1 VLPFFPAA
9 ERTSEVK
16 TLRTFLAVPLGP
28 EVSTAINRIRK
39 EMVSLLPDVRWVSPE
54 TMHLTIKFFGD
65 TPGQD
70 IDKIKTVLLSCKAEL
85 ESFET
90 DISGLGGFPSLLR
103 PRVIWLGVKNQ
114 SAFKRLHATLEEGLS
129 RTGFQRDERPFSPH
143 LTLGRVKKQ
152 IPSAEKLLEKYRH
165 VYCGKMKADRL
176 VLFESRLNPKG
187 AVHLPLFSITLG
199 DSFPEGQETD

>member
-1 VLPFFPAA
+1 M
-9 ERTSEVK
+9 
-16 TLRTFLAVPLGP
+16 PLSG
-28 EVSTAINRIRK
+28 EVSAEIDRIRK
-39 EMVSLLPDVRWVSPE
+39 DLVSLLPDVRWVSPE

-70 IDKIKTVLLSCKAEL
+70 IDKIKTVMLSCKAEL

-90 DISGLGGFPSLLR
+90 EISGLGAFPSLLR

-114 SAFKRLHATLEEGLS
+114 AAFKRLHATLDEGLS

-143 LTLGRVKKQ
+143 LTLGRVKKP
-152 IPSAEKLLEKYRH
+152 IPSAVKILEKYRH

-176 VLFESRLNPKG
+176 VLFESHLEPKG

-199 DSFPEGQETD
+199 DSLPQGQETD